1 MTTHEVSRIVSLRF
15 PPETSGRLM
24 MYHLA
29 KRFDLTFNILQASIN
44 PRQEGHM
51 ILELSGTRENY
62 AQGISY
68 LQEHGIRITPVAN
81 QITRDEEV
89 CMHCGMCTAMCP
101 SKALHLDLATRRV
114 EFDRDKCTACNQCV
128 LVCPVHAMQVHIDPD
143 DLVTP

>member
-15 PPETSGRLM
+15 SPETSGRPM

-51 ILELSGTRENY
+51 ILELAGTRENY
-62 AQGISY
+62 TQGISY
-68 LQEHGIRITPVAN
+68 LQEHGIRVTPVAN
-81 QITRDEEV
+81 QITRNEES

-101 SKALHLDLATRRV
+101 SKALHLDLETRRV
-114 EFDRDKCTACNQCV
+114 EFDRDKCTACNQCT
-128 LVCPVHAMQVHIDPD
+128 LVCPVHAMQVLIDPD